1 MPAKINYRL
10 PVDVINL
17 VAVRRKESCRG
28 HGIFFYQNR
37 RNDRL
42 EAFADQFLHDKLA
55 APAPKERRHFQ
66 VVKRL
71 PLILAAV
78 SISMRSCFFQARCGQ
93 AVQNQNGFSPT
104 VFTTTLSFSSFP
116 SGTESSAGLGIS
128 KSSCANAVFNCASSG
143 SNFLGVFY

>member
-1 MPAKINYRL
+1 M
-10 PVDVINL
+10 INL

-28 HGIFFYQNR
+28 HGIFFTRTGGMTGLKPLPTSFCMTNSP
-37 RNDRL
+37 
-42 EAFADQFLHDKLA
+42 

-93 AVQNQNGFSPT
+93 AVQNQNAAFLQRFLRQHCHFHLFLQVRNQAPGW
-104 VFTTTLSFSSFP
+104 
-116 SGTESSAGLGIS
+116 ESA
-128 KSSCANAVFNCASSG
+128 KVHAPMR
-143 SNFLGVFY
+143 FLIAPAPVPIF